1 MDVPLRPV
9 LLGLGWLV
17 GWCLLVRVRGLPLG
31 VGDAG
36 EASIVIPARD
46 EATTIST
53 LLDALARQTSR
64 PGEVIVVDD
73 GSSDGTADIAR
84 AHGAHVISGE
94 PVPDG
99 WAGKPWA
106 MRQGARL
113 AHHDTL
119 VFLDADTVPAP
130 GFLSRLVATCTRAE
144 GLVSVQ
150 PFHRMRQWWERAAA
164 FFNVVAVMG
173 TGMASLRPNARIT
186 GAFGPCLACRKAD
199 LLRHI
204 EDESVRSA
212 VLEDVALSRRFAAAG
227 QPVTAFGGR
236 DLLDFRMYERPRE
249 LVEGFGKNIAAGA
262 AATPPV
268 RLVLI
273 IAWVTACLAAT
284 EGLWRADWIG
294 LGFYAAFA
302 IQLFVMLRQLGCFG
316 LVTAALYPAPAAVF
330 VMVFLWSIVLV
341 ACGEVRWKGRRI
353 RLRS

>member
-1 MDVPLRPV
+1 MDVPLRAV

-17 GWCLLVRVRGLPLG
+17 GWCLLLRVRGLPPG
-31 VGDAG
+31 DGDAG
-36 EASIVIPARD
+36 EASVVIPARN
-46 EATTIST
+46 EATTVPT

-84 AHGAHVISGE
+84 AHGARVIRGE

-113 AHHDTL
+113 ASRESL

-130 GFLSRLVATCTRAE
+130 GFLARLVATRAQVG
-144 GLVSVQ
+144 GLVSGQ
-150 PFHRMRQWWERAAA
+150 PFHRMHRWWERSAA

-173 TGMASLRPNARIT
+173 TGMATMRRGARIT
-186 GAFGPCLACRKAD
+186 GAFGPCLACRTTD
-199 LLRHI
+199 CLEHI

-212 VLEDVALSRRFAAAG
+212 VLEDVALARRFAAAG

-236 DLLDFRMYERPRE
+236 ELLEFRMYEHPSE

-262 AATPPV
+262 ASTPLL
-268 RLVLI
+268 RLLLVLG
-273 IAWVTACLAAT
+273 WVTACLAAV
-284 EGLWRADWIG
+284 EGLWRADWVG

-302 IQLFVMLRQLGCFG
+302 TQLFVMLRQLGSFG
-316 LVTAALYPAPAAVF
+316 PLTAALYPAPAVVF
-330 VMVFLWSIVLV
+330 VAIFLWSLVLV
-341 ACGEVRWKGRRI
+341 ARGEVRWKGRRI
-353 RLRS
+353 RLRD